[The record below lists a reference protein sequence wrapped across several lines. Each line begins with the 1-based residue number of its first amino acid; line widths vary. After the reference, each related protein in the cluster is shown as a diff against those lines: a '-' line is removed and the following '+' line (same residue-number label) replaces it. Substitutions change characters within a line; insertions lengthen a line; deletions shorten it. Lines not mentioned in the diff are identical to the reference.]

1 MRLCVVRQALIV
13 SGMARQVWYF
23 LFRCAGACCVTNR
36 RVAVRQ
42 VSWGMLRYG
51 KKRCGL
57 AGMVRLVAVRFVLEG
72 RVSAVYERAC
82 CVLAGVVGCVGPL
95 YGQARRVLV
104 RLAPVSWGRF
114 DPVRVAR
121 IGVAGRAGFVDFG
134 LGAVR

>member
-1 MRLCVVRQALIV
+1 MWLCVVRQASIV

-51 KKRCGL
+51 KKRCGS
-57 AGMVRLVAVRFVLEG
+57 AGM
-72 RVSAVYERAC
+72 
-82 CVLAGVVGCVGPL
+82 VGCVGSF

-104 RLAPVSWGRF
+104 RLVPVSWGRY
-114 DPVRVAR
+114 
-121 IGVAGRAGFVDFG
+121 
-134 LGAVR
+134 GAVRCGKLR